1 MVTTNNLTD
10 FVCICEKSDID
21 FARITYECGAMKFVN
36 ERARFENDGM
46 VKTYKFEEIYLD
58 QSFNKFT
65 KYEVIAIHNKA
76 YLMYEVTGKEI
87 TIWVCYTEE
96 KIRNSGYMTQLL
108 NLLIN
113 KYKNKKITVDTHNQS
128 LRHICNDLRINLFR

>member
-1 MVTTNNLTD
+1 
-10 FVCICEKSDID
+10 
-21 FARITYECGAMKFVN
+21 
-36 ERARFENDGM
+36 
-46 VKTYKFEEIYLD
+46 
-58 QSFNKFT
+58 
-65 KYEVIAIHNKA
+65 
-76 YLMYEVTGKEI
+76 MYEVTGKEI

-113 KYKNKKITVDTHNQS
+113 KYKNKKITVDTHNQN